1 MFDAAA
7 ELDRLDRRIAE
18 LTPPAP
24 CDMDRRIDNIVRGV
38 EQIYAR
44 SEARYNSHENR

>member
-1 MFDAAA
+1 MFDADA

-24 CDMDRRIDNIVRGV
+24 CDFDRRLDSIVRGV

-44 SEARYNSHENR
+44 GAARYNSHENR